1 MAGIDEIDK
10 KLLIELR
17 KNGRA
22 TLTELSKKLGLSVAS
37 VKNRVDKLER
47 LGAIKGYSTLV
58 EPTFLDEYLQALI
71 ELELLVEDPRTDLV
85 LHEIGKLDNVLGIYK
100 KTGEFQILI
109 RANFKNMDELKEFLN
124 LLSRRYLRKNLRRWR
139 VTIVLEVLKDG
150 GISLSKENQRK
161 NNR

>member
-10 KLLIELR
+10 KILIELR

-37 VKNRVDKLER
+37 VKNRVSKLER

>member
-1 MAGIDEIDK
+1 MASVDEIDK

-37 VKNRVDKLER
+37 IKNRVDKLER
-47 LGAIKGYSTLV
+47 VGAIKGYSTLV
-58 EPTFLDEYLQALI
+58 EPTFLEEYLQALI
-71 ELELLVEDPRTDLV
+71 ELELLVEDPRTDLT
-85 LHEIGKLDNVLGIYK
+85 LREIGKLDNVLGIYK

-109 RANFKNMDELKEFLN
+109 RANFKSMEDLREFLD
-124 LLSRRYLRKNLRRWR
+124 LLSKKYLRKNLRRWR

-150 GISLSKENQRK
+150 GVPLSRENQRG
-161 NNR
+161 NSR

>member
-1 MAGIDEIDK
+1 MASVDEIDK

-37 VKNRVDKLER
+37 IKNRVDKLER
-47 LGAIKGYSTLV
+47 VGAIKGYSTLV
-58 EPTFLDEYLQALI
+58 EPAFLEEYLQALI
-71 ELELLVEDPRTDLV
+71 ELELLVEDPRTDLT
-85 LHEIGKLDNVLGIYK
+85 LREIGKLDNVLGIYK

-109 RANFKNMDELKEFLN
+109 RANFKSMDDLREFLD
-124 LLSRRYLRKNLRRWR
+124 LLSKKYLRKNLRRWR

-150 GISLSKENQRK
+150 GVPLSRENQRG
-161 NNR
+161 NSR

>member
-1 MAGIDEIDK
+1 MASVDEIDK

-37 VKNRVDKLER
+37 IKNRVDKLER
-47 LGAIKGYSTLV
+47 VGAIKGYSTLV
-58 EPTFLDEYLQALI
+58 EPTFLEEYLQALI
-71 ELELLVEDPRTDLV
+71 ELELLVEDPRTDLT

-109 RANFKNMDELKEFLN
+109 RANFKSMEDLREFLD
-124 LLSRRYLRKNLRRWR
+124 LLSKKYLRKNLRRWR

-150 GISLSKENQRK
+150 GVSLSRENQRR
-161 NNR
+161 NSR

>member
-37 VKNRVDKLER
+37 IKNRVSKLER

-150 GISLSKENQRK
+150 GISLSKETQRK

>member
-37 VKNRVDKLER
+37 IKNRVSKLER